1 MDDIHGNSDRMVS
14 EFLRHENCEAC
25 GSSDAKSLY
34 SDGHAFCFS
43 CHTYFP
49 SDGESRQVTGKVT
62 LQGEARPLK
71 GRGLSEQTC
80 QKYKIYRDGDYLR
93 HYYYSK
99 DGVLL
104 GCKVKS
110 KDKTFWYEGDT
121 DGSFFGQH
129 LWPSTGKRILSVDSL
144 VLLRVVH

>member
-1 MDDIHGNSDRMVS
+1 MDDLSGNPDRLVS

-43 CHTYFP
+43 CHTYFH
-49 SDGESRQVTGKVT
+49 SDNHTHQVSTTVS
-62 LQGEARPLK
+62 LSGEARKLSS
-71 GRGLSEQTC
+71 RGLSQKTC

-104 GCKVKS
+104 GCKVKT
-110 KDKTFWYEGDT
+110 KDKDFWYEGD
-121 DGSFFGQH
+121 
-129 LWPSTGKRILSVDSL
+129 I
-144 VLLRVVH
+144 